1 MESKRQIR
9 IGTAGWSYKDWDGIF
24 YPPELRSRKLH
35 PLEYLP
41 RFFDV
46 VEINTSFYGHI
57 KPELARLWSRKVA
70 AVNPNFVFTAK
81 LHRSFTHSPLAVME
95 PTSAATIKPSDEDEA
110 QAREGLDALATE
122 GKLGALLIQ
131 FPVSYKTP
139 ASTASTWT
147 YCYGNS
153 SNFPARSKYVTPA
166 GIIRKRWLTSRARVL
181 PSAISI
187 SR

>member
-81 LHRSFTHSPLAVME
+81 LHRSFTQRGRSPSPRRPGCDGYRREVGR
-95 PTSAATIKPSDEDEA
+95 SAD
-110 QAREGLDALATE
+110 
-122 GKLGALLIQ
+122 
-131 FPVSYKTP
+131 
-139 ASTASTWT
+139 
-147 YCYGNS
+147 
-153 SNFPARSKYVTPA
+153 
-166 GIIRKRWLTSRARVL
+166 
-181 PSAISI
+181 SI
-187 SR
+187 SGFI